1 MKFYRDA
8 RTRNNFL
15 SAKTG
20 STIVVYDT
28 ETTGLN
34 PVESEIVQLAAKR
47 FLVTEAGWEAQEEFN
62 WFFKPKK
69 PIPVEV
75 SVLNHITNEMVADCP
90 SIEEKF
96 DEIASALDADF
107 WCGHNINSFDNKFM
121 HHLYEVME
129 KELPDGY
136 YKPMDTLD
144 ASVDLISREES
155 KKYNLTAMSDLFGIK
170 ESTDGTAGFHDA
182 LYDVRQCAALAE
194 RLGNLYLYSPVI
206 PESGFTDYSIRPQII
221 DIFSYDP
228 RPRWKPGNYFVVVT
242 DCGDALYD
250 KYNHTWKWSDGSPID
265 RPASLQRV
273 IEETYATY
281 GLSSDHD
288 LLFFK
293 TEPLP
298 DQNRQDLLCKA
309 MEIAGYHYDE
319 FGSTPL
325 SLRFTTDLGPVTYF
339 DGWTDVKTWIEN
351 VCLDDPV
358 KEEQIHNILHPEI
371 CRDDDLEL

>member
-8 RTRNNFL
+8 RNRNNFL
-15 SAKTG
+15 SAKPG
-20 STIVVYDT
+20 STVVVYDT

-34 PVESEIVQLAAKR
+34 PVDSEIIQLAAKR
-47 FLVTEAGWEAQEEFN
+47 FLVTESKWVAQEEFN
-62 WFFKPKK
+62 WFFKPKN
-69 PIPVEV
+69 PIPEKV
-75 SVLNHITNEMVADCP
+75 SELNHITNEMVADCP

-136 YKPMDTLD
+136 YKPLDTLD

-194 RLGNLYLYSPVI
+194 RLGNLYLYSPV
-206 PESGFTDYSIRPQII
+206 PQESGFTDYSIRPLIAN
-221 DIFSYDP
+221 IFSYDP
-228 RPRWKPGNYFVVVT
+228 KPWWEPGNYFVVVT

-250 KYNHTWKWSDGSPID
+250 KYNHTWEWSDGSPVV

-273 IEETYATY
+273 IEETYDKY
-281 GLSSDHD
+281 DLSSDHD

-293 TEPLP
+293 AEPLP
-298 DQNRQDLLCKA
+298 DQDRQDQLCKA
-309 MEIAGYHYDE
+309 MEIAGNYYDE

-325 SLRFTTDLGPVTYF
+325 NLRFTTDFGPVTYF
-339 DGWTDVKTWIEN
+339 DGWTDVKIWIEN
-351 VCLDDPV
+351 VYLDDPE
-358 KEEQIHNILHPEI
+358 KEDQIHALLHPEI
-371 CRDDDLEL
+371 SRDDDLEL